1 MDFPPV
7 ARFSARKRRTARAAQ
22 FALPLAATVV
32 ALVLASSLL
41 PAPAPAVR
49 TMHPPT
55 MMRDISPAAAALPTL
70 ALPAPP
76 AEVAPAAVEQPQ
88 VEAAPVAASWGIG
101 IGAFGWQAELDACQW
116 VLLDMVASVPLP
128 IVAAHNYCGGG
139 IVLEMQPGDTVT
151 LSGYGYDGT
160 YVVTGSRDAW
170 TGSDAA
176 SAVAG
181 MDGEV
186 VLQTCYWNDD
196 GTERLVSLRLVG

>member
-1 MDFPPV
+1 MEFPTSS
-7 ARFSARKRRTARAAQ
+7 RFSAHKRRTNRAAQ
-22 FALPLAATVV
+22 FALPLVAAVA
-32 ALVLASSLL
+32 ALVLAGSLVPASAAPVRTL
-41 PAPAPAVR
+41 HAPALVR
-49 TMHPPT
+49 
-55 MMRDISPAAAALPTL
+55 DVSPAAALPTL
-70 ALPAPP
+70 ALPA
-76 AEVAPAAVEQPQ
+76 EVAPAAVEQAA
-88 VEAAPVAASWGIG
+88 VEEAPAPVAASWSIG

-170 TGSDAA
+170 TGADAA

-196 GTERLVSLRLVG
+196 GTERLVSLRLIG